1 MAGFKVTTEVKAKAG
16 DQVVFV
22 ELWDRG
28 SGIAL
33 SVSLVLKQR
42 IHRIVADYTMMRS
55 MEGCE
60 PSACDG
66 PQS

>member
-28 SGIAL
+28 SGIG
-33 SVSLVLKQR
+33 
-42 IHRIVADYTMMRS
+42 I
-55 MEGCE
+55 
-60 PSACDG
+60 ACAETENT
-66 PQS
+66 PNCR